1 MPSNEHSTLARL
13 TPSRLVPRLAHS
25 RPLMIALA
33 TVVILAIAGT
43 TYGYAS
49 LRKSVTLSLDG
60 RSENVTAMGS
70 TVGDVL
76 DSEGIEVGAH
86 DVVAPG
92 LDEKVVDG
100 SRITVAFGRPLE
112 LSVDGDSRT
121 YWVTSTDVAGALGE
135 IGQRFSGAE
144 LSTSRGGS
152 IDREGLKLEVVTPK
166 TLTVKLG
173 DKRPVTRQVTALTV
187 EDALDELGVK
197 LGKRDQ
203 TRPAPRHELHDGD
216 KIVFTDIRVVT
227 RHVKGE
233 TIDFGTV
240 EHDDSSM
247 AEGETTVVRS
257 GTAGLRNVTYR
268 LTFRNGKLT
277 VTKVLHQQVLRD
289 AVDEIVKVGTQ
300 TAPTTNFADG
310 GTVWDA
316 LAQCE
321 SGGNWAINTG
331 NGYYGGLQFNLGTW
345 QSYGGSGLPSNAS
358 RETQIAIATKVRD
371 ASGGYGAWPGCAA
384 SLGLPT

>member
-1 MPSNEHSTLARL
+1 VPSDEHSTPARL
-13 TPSRLVPRLAHS
+13 TTFRLLHS

-33 TVVILAIAGT
+33 SIVLVAVAGT

-49 LRKSVTLSLDG
+49 LNKSVTLSLDG
-60 RSENVTAMGS
+60 RSEQVTALGG

-100 SRITVAFGRPLE
+100 SRITVRFGRPLQ
-112 LSVDGDSRT
+112 LSVDGDQQT

-152 IDREGLKLEVVTPK
+152 IDRAGLKLEVVTPK
-166 TLTVKLG
+166 TLTLKIG
-173 DKRPVTRQVTALTV
+173 ARKPVTREVTALTV
-187 EDALDELGVK
+187 EDALDEMGVQVDK
-197 LGKRDQ
+197 LDR
-203 TRPAPRHELHDGD
+203 TTPAPQHELNDGD
-216 KIVFTDIRVVT
+216 RVVFTDIRVVT

-233 TIDFGTV
+233 RVDFGTV
-240 EHDDSSM
+240 EQDDSSM
-247 AEGETTVVRS
+247 AEGETTVARS
-257 GTAGLRNVTYR
+257 GTDGLRNVTYR
-268 LTFRNGKLT
+268 LTFRNGKLS
-277 VTKVLHQQVLRD
+277 VTKVVHQHVLR
-289 AVDEIVKVGTQ
+289 APVDEVVKVGTQ
-300 TAPTTNFADG
+300 AAPPTTTNFTGG

-321 SGGNWAINTG
+321 AGGNWAINTG

>member
-1 MPSNEHSTLARL
+1 MPSNVHSTLARL
-13 TPSRLVPRLAHS
+13 TPSRLFQS
-25 RPLMIALA
+25 RPLMISLA
-33 TVVILAIAGT
+33 AVVLLAVAGT

-49 LRKSVTLSLDG
+49 LSKSVTLSLDG
-60 RSENVTAMGS
+60 RSEQVSAMGG

-76 DSEGIEVGAH
+76 DAEGIKVGDH
-86 DVVAPG
+86 DVVAPS

-100 SRITVAFGRPLE
+100 SRITVRFGRPLE
-112 LSVDGDSRT
+112 LSVDGKSQT
-121 YWVTSTDVAGALGE
+121 YWVTATDVAGALGQ
-135 IGQRFSGAE
+135 IGERFSGAD

-152 IDREGLKLEVVTPK
+152 IDRAGLKLEVVTPK
-166 TLTVKLG
+166 TLTVRIAGK
-173 DKRPVTRQVTALTV
+173 KPVTREVTALTV
-187 EDALDELGVK
+187 EDALDQLGVK
-197 LGKRDQ
+197 VDKRDRTQ
-203 TRPAPRHELHDGD
+203 PARGHQLNDGD

-233 TIDFGTV
+233 SIDFSTV
-240 EHDDSSM
+240 KQDDASM
-247 AEGETTVVRS
+247 AQGQTSVVHA
-257 GTAGLRNVTYR
+257 GTPGSRNVTYR
-268 LTFRNGKLT
+268 LTFRNGKLD
-277 VTKVLHQQVLRD
+277 VTKVLHQTVLSSP
-289 AVDEIVKVGTQ
+289 VDEVVKVGTQ
-300 TAPTTNFADG
+300 SAPTTNFSGG

-321 SGGNWAINTG
+321 AGGNWAINTG

-358 RETQIAIATKVRD
+358 RTTQIAIATKVRN